1 MACVNQPPP
10 VTYPPPVQRW
20 RFAEPPVRRRWFW
33 VAVVVGPLATVTMVV
48 AFGATVALDARD
60 APGLIDDP
68 EVMSVVD
75 AECRSM
81 TSTVEGLPLEG
92 DQRAQSRRILDQNSA
107 VEQMVEAVRELGQ
120 DVLDRD
126 RPTVQWLEDWE
137 RLLEA
142 RATFARDL
150 ATENRAALDVP
161 RVDGQRITERM
172 DEAALL
178 MECVVP
184 EELTEP
190 VFADS
195 RSI

>member
-20 RFAEPPVRRRWFW
+20 RFAEPPVKRRWFW
-33 VAVVVGPLATVTMVV
+33 VAVIAGPVATVAMVV
-48 AFGATVALDARD
+48 AFGAMIALDARD

-75 AECRSM
+75 TECRSM

-92 DQRAQSRRILDQNSA
+92 DPGAQARRVLDQNSA
-107 VEQMVEAVRELGQ
+107 VEQMVEAVRDLGE
-120 DVLDRD
+120 DVLSRD
-126 RPTVQWLEDWE
+126 LPTAQWLEDWE
-137 RLLEA
+137 RLVEA
-142 RATFARDL
+142 RAMFARDL
-150 ATENRAALDVP
+150 ATENRAALEVP
-161 RVDGQRITERM
+161 RIDGQRITERM
-172 DEAALL
+172 DEATLL
-178 MECVVP
+178 IECVVP